1 MRATTSASGRVLRA
15 GAIRSTRPVGRRRG
29 RGAAIGFLLAAV
41 AALLTAAAA
50 EARPVVLT
58 IHGGGFYKGD
68 ATMMVSVNDA
78 FEAQGFRATAV
89 EYTVGD
95 IREGWR
101 DVQRAA
107 RRFPARRRVYAYG
120 ESAGGGFS
128 ALLATKRDL
137 IDGAV
142 VHSPVIDLRDWGREY
157 GDRFRCTTK
166 RCWRRFSPGERRARA
181 PVLEFLP
188 EQDTLVD
195 SADGVDWAERE
206 RRVRALTWPG
216 WHLFP
221 SRRGR
226 DADLRR
232 AGHFFLGLSRR

>member
-1 MRATTSASGRVLRA
+1 MTSTSGHVCRA
-15 GAIRSTRPVGRRRG
+15 GASRSRRSVGRRR
-29 RGAAIGFLLAAV
+29 RRSAAIGFLLAAV
-41 AALLTAAAA
+41 VALLTAAAA

-58 IHGGGFYKGD
+58 IHSGGFYKGD
-68 ATMMVSVNDA
+68 ASMMDSVNDA
-78 FEAQGFRATAV
+78 FEAQGFRASAV
-89 EYTVGD
+89 EYTIGD
-95 IREGWR
+95 IRAGWR

-107 RRFPARRRVYAYG
+107 RSFPPRRRVYAYG

-128 ALLATKRDL
+128 ALLATKRGL

-142 VHSPVIDLRDWGREY
+142 VHSPVIDLRAWGREY

-166 RCWRRFSPGERRARA
+166 RCWTRFSPGERGAKA

-195 SADGVDWAERE
+195 PADGIDWAERE

-232 AGHFFLGLSRR
+232 AGHFFLGLGQR